1 MKKITQILLYIWQLP
16 QNILGL
22 MLFWWYE
29 YHSAYTR
36 RDTHK
41 GINYLM
47 ADAMKGG
54 ISLGN
59 YVILSYYYT
68 FYVNWKDREAVNHE
82 WGHTRQSRMLGPL
95 YLFVI
100 GIPSILHAAVHSR
113 WCKQKSY
120 YHFWTEKWADKLGG
134 VKR

>member
-1 MKKITQILLYIWQLP
+1 MKKIKQILLFIWQLP

-22 MLFWWYE
+22 ILFWWYKQI
-29 YHSAYTR
+29 STKTK
-36 RDTHK
+36 RDTYK
-41 GINYLM
+41 GVNYLF
-47 ADAMKGG
+47 ADKMEGG

-59 YVILSYYYT
+59 YIILGYWYT
-68 FYVNWKDREAVNHE
+68 DYINWQGKDAVNHE
-82 WGHTRQSRMLGPL
+82 WGHTKQSQMLGPL

-100 GIPSILHAAVHSR
+100 GIPSILHAAVHSG